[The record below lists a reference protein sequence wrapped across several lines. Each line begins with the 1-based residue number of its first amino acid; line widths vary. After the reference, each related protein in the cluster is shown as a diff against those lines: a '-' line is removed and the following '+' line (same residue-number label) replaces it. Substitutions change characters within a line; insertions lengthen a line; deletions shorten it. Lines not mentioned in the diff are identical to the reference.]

1 MSAKRTAAD
10 LSVPELTENAA
21 ERKRVLNI
29 LAQRRYRQRRK
40 DRLRALESRATDET
54 GGKQTTA
61 ETSCLSV
68 DSGQSLRESEGG
80 SSPSGTVQSGSLV
93 YDAQAT
99 SSDEPARDVFQDD
112 NAHVG
117 SGSIQPITPSGCDFV
132 DSSSRFLF
140 QSSLIPSS
148 LSAFPCGDTN
158 EISQYLWP
166 EFDVQGQ
173 AIGDSGDG
181 VTMSVFENVSSLRDI
196 CAELQS
202 SEASLFTFP
211 DDYTI
216 HIPTLTLLNA
226 AMSVARRLGLSEIIW
241 DLTSVSPFYEER
253 GTPAS
258 GLSTPSLVTYQSNAA
273 STTPSETA
281 DSAGSGQ
288 KAYLSTLPPHLQPTP
303 TQRLIPHHPMLDLL
317 PWPNVRDKLIQV
329 FHLPVSQR
337 PKTAQDPMGILR
349 LVYDMEDAGGE
360 GINVHGQ
367 DPFQASGW
375 EVGQLVFER
384 WWWAFETDI
393 VQTSNQARKKRGAKV
408 LSLTGLQM

>member
-1 MSAKRTAAD
+1 MLKMSAKRTAAD
-10 LSVPELTENAA
+10 LSIPDLAENAA

-40 DRLRALESRATDET
+40 DRLRTLESRATGET
-54 GGKQTTA
+54 RGSQTTT
-61 ETSCLSV
+61 ETSCFAV
-68 DSGQSLRESEGG
+68 DSAQSLLDSEGG
-80 SSPSGTVQSGSLV
+80 SSPFEALQNDTLSHDIQATPLDES
-93 YDAQAT
+93 AQAK
-99 SSDEPARDVFQDD
+99 SPDD
-112 NAHVG
+112 TE
-117 SGSIQPITPSGCDFV
+117 SESIQALSRCGFL
-132 DSSSRFLF
+132 DSSSRFFF

-148 LSAFPCGDTN
+148 ISAFPCGETS
-158 EISQYLWP
+158 ETSQYAWP
-166 EFDVQGQ
+166 EVDAQGH
-173 AIGDSGDG
+173 ALGDG
-181 VTMSVFENVSSLRDI
+181 EDQVIMSMFDNDSRLGDI

-211 DDYTI
+211 DDHTI

-241 DLTSVSPFYEER
+241 DLTSVSPFCKEL
-253 GTPAS
+253 GTPSS
-258 GLSTPSLVTYQSNAA
+258 GLSTPSLVTHISTAV
-273 STTPSETA
+273 STTPSDTS
-281 DSAGSGQ
+281 DDAGSEQ
-288 KAYLSTLPPHLQPTP
+288 KVHPSTLPPHLQPTP
-303 TQRLIPHHPMLDLL
+303 TQRLIRHHPMLDLL

-329 FHLPVSQR
+329 FNLPVSQR

-375 EVGQLVFER
+375 EIGQLVFER

-393 VQTSNQARKKRGAKV
+393 VQTSNQARKKRGAKT
-408 LSLTGLQM
+408 LSLTGIQI

>member
-1 MSAKRTAAD
+1 MSAKRTAPD

-40 DRLRALESRATDET
+40 DRLRAFESRATGEAR
-54 GGKQTTA
+54 GYQTTA

-68 DSGQSLRESEGG
+68 NNAQSFRESEGG
-80 SSPSGTVQSGSLV
+80 SSPSGTVQNKSPV
-93 YDAQAT
+93 CDVQAT
-99 SSDEPARDVFQDD
+99 SSDEPARDVHQDD

-117 SGSIQPITPSGCDFV
+117 SGSIQPIAPSGCDFV
-132 DSSSRFLF
+132 HSSSRFLF
-140 QSSLIPSS
+140 QSSLIPPSV
-148 LSAFPCGDTN
+148 SAFPYGDTS
-158 EISQYLWP
+158 ETYQSAWP
-166 EFDVQGQ
+166 EFGQQDQ
-173 AIGDSGDG
+173 AIGYSNDQVTKSMFDNDSGLG
-181 VTMSVFENVSSLRDI
+181 DI

-258 GLSTPSLVTYQSNAA
+258 GLSTPSLVTYPSNAA
-273 STTPSETA
+273 STTPSDTT
-281 DSAGSGQ
+281 DSAGSER
-288 KAYLSTLPPHLQPTP
+288 KAYIFALPPHLQPTP

-329 FHLPVSQR
+329 FHLPMSQR

-384 WWWAFETDI
+384 WWWAFETNI
-393 VQTSNQARKKRGAKV
+393 IQTSNQARMNRGAKT
-408 LSLTGLQM
+408 LSLTELQM